1 VSKTDRVREFVFGLT
16 NNVGNAPVQKN
27 QGWYNFCLAKRQG
40 PKEHTV
46 TLPDSEERPEGPS
59 RADAASRAAEVAL
72 LFREHNRT
80 LVLYLAARLKD
91 IQSAREVAQEAY
103 VRLLQLES
111 TGTVSFLR
119 AYLFK
124 IASNIAI
131 DRLRQQQTRSRL
143 DQPREW
149 DDIFIEPSTERTLIA
164 REELVHL
171 GQLVTELPEKYQQAF
186 RLHRLEDHS
195 FADIARHMG
204 IKERMVRRYVTNT
217 LVYLRLRRAGVSRAD
232 AWRQLHA

>member
-1 VSKTDRVREFVFGLT
+1 
-16 NNVGNAPVQKN
+16 
-27 QGWYNFCLAKRQG
+27 
-40 PKEHTV
+40 V
-46 TLPDSEERPEGPS
+46 TLPDGEERPEVPS

-91 IQSAREVAQEAY
+91 VQSAREVAQEAY

-111 TGTVSFLR
+111 TGTVSFMR

-131 DRLRQQQTRSRL
+131 DRLRQQQTRSRF
-143 DQPREW
+143 DKPQEW

-171 GQLVTELPEKYQQAF
+171 GQLVAELPEKYQQAF

-217 LVYLRLRRAGVSRAD
+217 LVYLRLRRAGVSSAD
-232 AWRQLHA
+232 AWRQLHP